1 MKMLKSLAAAAATVA
16 ALSAVPGL
24 AAAYIKTT
32 TGHVMPKHECDTS
45 GPCVD
50 CTFLDYKTCYDQADR
65 LGLVDKNAGF
75 GAGRRPPVVL
85 GRAEE
90 PLEAECPR
98 RYSADTSS
106 HMLPFNKGTII
117 CPVPG
122 AIAVDAPIK
131 PKRVAEPWLPADNPG
146 GEAAVG
152 IFFAQNCPGYITED
166 ARQLIHTIS
175 QMRSREAWLPY
186 NEIKAKIAEATR
198 ANRTSVAQE
207 LYQGCTAAEPRI
219 AAIEDKLGSGDKV
232 SPVHTRSLGSRQ
244 GVTTM
249 KITMFPPTH
258 NTPQELR

>member
-24 AAAYIKTT
+24 AATYIKTT
-32 TGHVMPKHECDTS
+32 TGHVTSQQECDTS

-50 CTFLDYKTCYDQADR
+50 CTFLDYRTCYDRAGR
-65 LGLVDKNAGF
+65 LGLVVKNVGF
-75 GAGRRPPVVL
+75 GPGRRPPVVP

-98 RYSADTSS
+98 QYSADTSI
-106 HMLPFNKGTII
+106 LPFNKGTII

-131 PKRVAEPWLPADNPG
+131 PKRVAEPWLPADDPG

-152 IFFAQNCPGYITED
+152 IFFAQNCPGFITDD
-166 ARQLIHTIS
+166 ARQLIHAIS
-175 QMRSREAWLPY
+175 QMRAREAWQPY
-186 NEIKAKIAEATR
+186 NEIKTKIADAIK

-207 LYQGCTAAEPRI
+207 LYQWCVAAEPRI
-219 AAIEDKLGSGDKV
+219 AAIEDKLVDG
-232 SPVHTRSLGSRQ
+232 
-244 GVTTM
+244 
-249 KITMFPPTH
+249 I
-258 NTPQELR
+258 